1 MLHRIKYLFFT
12 LGIILLALT
21 APVILFNVQDRI
33 VNQTLYAENQDISV
47 SSILTN
53 NYIEDDAERYT
64 TFLYNQPQGV
74 EYAVMELDSTL
85 SEEDT
90 LNLLSTAFLNEDNEY
105 AVITQD
111 VASVSNTQYAV
122 YNTEDH
128 SDIMFLLTLITID
141 MYSDWIETSDDG
153 NQYRYDTARILVD
166 SQTGML
172 YFMGVYYA
180 HNYYEDED
188 YAEYGW
194 LFLNDTDA
202 AASAFQDDICS
213 RYLIFDMDFSCIDI
227 IARCMNP
234 FWDVIEEDVSYVQ
247 AREDSTYVPVEW
259 NYELAKEYGFVTGVE
274 LTAFQS
280 ATTFPIGFAVRA
292 ADEDAYVTV
301 FCTVQFN
308 KLDRVQ
314 MSTFGQYQCNLCI
327 GLEEM
332 AFLLPEFNYMK
343 PSVG

>member
-1 MLHRIKYLFFT
+1 MLHRIKYLFFI

-21 APVILFNVQDRI
+21 APVILFIVQDRLD
-33 VNQTLYAENQDISV
+33 NQTLHAENQDISV

-64 TFLYNQPQGV
+64 TFLYNQSQGV

-105 AVITQD
+105 AIITQD

-141 MYSDWIETSDDG
+141 MYSDLIETSDDG

-188 YAEYGW
+188 YAKYVS
-194 LFLNDTDA
+194 LFLYDTDA

-213 RYLIFDMDFSCIDI
+213 RYLIFDMDFSCVDI
-227 IARCMNP
+227 IAHCVNP
-234 FWDVIEEDVSYVQ
+234 FRDVIVEDASYVQ

-259 NYELAKEYGFVTGVE
+259 YYELAREYGFVTGVE
-274 LTAFQS
+274 LTNFKQT
-280 ATTFPIGFAVRA
+280 TTFPVGFAVRTSH
-292 ADEDAYVTV
+292 EDSYVSV

-308 KLDRVQ
+308 MVEKNQPGDFER
-314 MSTFGQYQCNLCI
+314 YQCNLCI

-343 PSVG
+343 PAVG